1 MKNILRAY
9 ALAAAALSALCASA
23 PASAQATL
31 IDAAYQQIHD
41 RVCAEMAVSP
51 CPRLAEE
58 DARWAFVTTWCRRN
72 PAAVECDALEGLS
85 GGPVVIAFNHK
96 LQSWRAIYGVSDANI
111 DEATGIPEVHA
122 RNSNARVIAVVED
135 TNPLLYSAEA
145 GAISETPSPAI
156 AALQSLFDVL
166 GPSIITAMGFA
177 EKPLTADE
185 AARITDLENA
195 MKPVQCVTA
204 QTESAAEF
212 IRAVETDGGATY
224 TLMKAKCSVDASTLP
239 AALKAI
245 EDAAEP
251 LRTMDF
257 CVSSATAL
265 LTLLDT
271 PARSSALQTNI
282 DAVALP
288 PRCVGP
294 IGELANRI
302 LARARDVVADPSDA
316 AARKEWNDTAA
327 GDIATLTRRKNAA
340 ASATKLV
347 AAADALRGKEADL
360 RTALRKIAAF
370 ETRLMQSAAS
380 TATKTPSDPISRTDI
395 ADFFVVQRG
404 GIPVA
409 WEKKRTRTLTV
420 KESSPFADVVDGK
433 SEVATSYSASVLSAS
448 LFDVAVAIT
457 HTQLASPVFGT
468 VTAPAPTAT
477 NPGATKL
484 VIARKDEDERSG
496 QLALF
501 VSYPVLTL
509 LAPGRSWT
517 RNLGLDLGV
526 GTGENLPAFFLGG
539 SWRMGPIRIGAGST
553 WQQVKALEGQQLGE
567 TVAAEGDIQL
577 KNELDD
583 SWYASFSLSLGET
596 LNLFKRE

>member
-1 MKNILRAY
+1 MKKIFRAY
-9 ALAAAALSALCASA
+9 ALAAVTLSAFA
-23 PASAQATL
+23 ASAQATPV
-31 IDAAYQQIHD
+31 DGVYQQIHD

-51 CPRLAEE
+51 CPRLADG

-72 PAAVECDALEGLS
+72 PGAAECDALEGLS
-85 GGPVVIAFNHK
+85 GGPIVIAFHHE
-96 LQSWRAIYGVSDANI
+96 LQSWRAIHGISDANI

-122 RNSNARVIAVVED
+122 RNSKARVIAVVED

-145 GAISETPSPAI
+145 GAISETASPAI
-156 AALQSLFDVL
+156 AALQSLFDLL

-185 AARITDLENA
+185 AQRITGLENA
-195 MKPVQCVTA
+195 MKPVQCIAA
-204 QTESAAEF
+204 QTEAAAEL
-212 IRAVETDGGATY
+212 IRAVETDGSATY

-239 AALKAI
+239 AALKEI

-257 CVSSATAL
+257 CVSSANGL
-265 LTLLDT
+265 ITLLDT
-271 PARSSALQTNI
+271 PARSSALQGNI
-282 DAVALP
+282 DAISLP
-288 PRCVGP
+288 PRCVAP

-302 LARARDVVADPSDA
+302 VARARDVAADPNDA
-316 AARKEWNDTAA
+316 AARKEWNDSAA

-360 RTALRKIAAF
+360 KSALRKIAAF
-370 ETRLMQSAAS
+370 ETRLMQSIAS
-380 TATKTPSDPISRTDI
+380 TATKTPDDPIARTDV

-468 VTAPAPTAT
+468 VTAPAPTAA
-477 NPGATKL
+477 NPNGTKL
-484 VIARKDEDERSG
+484 VIAKKDEDERSG

-509 LAPGRSWT
+509 LAPGRAWT

-526 GTGENLPAFFLGG
+526 GTGENLPAFFIGG
-539 SWRMGPIRIGAGST
+539 SWRIGPIRIGGGST
-553 WQQVKALEGQQLGE
+553 WQQVKALEGHQLGD
-567 TVAAEGDIQL
+567 TVSAESDIQL

-596 LNLFKRE
+596 LNLFKRD